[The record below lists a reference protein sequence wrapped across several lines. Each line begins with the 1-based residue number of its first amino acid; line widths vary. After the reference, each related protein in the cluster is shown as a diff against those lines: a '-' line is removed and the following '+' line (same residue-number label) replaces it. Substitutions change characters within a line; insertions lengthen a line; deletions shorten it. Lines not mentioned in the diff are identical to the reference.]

1 MSSDT
6 GDEIVAWMRTHPSE
20 DGHELSAL
28 AKQFGT
34 APERMRDRLR
44 RLVDQ
49 GVLRQS
55 AQVTGFSDANPSY
68 TLAAPAQ

>member
-1 MSSDT
+1 MSANI
-6 GDEIVAWMRTHPSE
+6 GDEVVAWMQAHANP

-28 AKQFGT
+28 AAQFGLE
-34 APERMRDRLR
+34 PERMRDRLR

-49 GVLRQS
+49 GVLVQS

-68 TLAAPAQ
+68 TLAAAT